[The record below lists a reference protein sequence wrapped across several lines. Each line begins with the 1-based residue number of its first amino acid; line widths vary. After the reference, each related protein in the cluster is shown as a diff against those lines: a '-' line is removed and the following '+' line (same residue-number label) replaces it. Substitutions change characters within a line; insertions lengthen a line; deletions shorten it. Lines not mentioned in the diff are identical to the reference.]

1 MHHQTPVVIHNDI
14 TPRNI
19 LLRKDENGN
28 EKVCLIGTDH
38 LSNRI
43 NGNPLFSS
51 ADLNPWYRAPETFK
65 GIYDEQSDIFSAGV
79 LLYTMQTGTEPWKID
94 IPVGGNLR
102 MVKDSVKKAHGKG
115 MDVVDE
121 LPLDEGKNMLLKA
134 ALSLDYDNR
143 FWSVDDFLK
152 VLNGEDVCQYI
163 HSKQKQPSNL
173 VEKKEEVAVTTVLK
187 EESLAEGIQK
197 QAEEDLPMWQAWR
210 K

>member
-94 IPVGGNLR
+94 IPVGSNLR

-163 HSKQKQPSNL
+163 HSKQKRPSNL